1 MEIDPKTIVWY
12 PFFTFVTYVLLSLV
26 FEWPI
31 WSLFIALGIVFLY
44 YIVIII
50 IELNK

>member
-12 PFFTFVTYVLLSLV
+12 PFFTFVIYVLLSLV
-26 FEWPI
+26 FEWPM
-31 WSLFIALGIVFLY
+31 WSLFIALGIVCLY

-50 IELNK
+50 IELKK